1 MIRFSDAPL
10 PDETHYVGIIFTY
23 EGMEDDLEY
32 LLTIHNRDRYKGFTN
47 TKLPGGKS
55 DERYENLADYQEALN
70 FKMNKIG
77 FEAEAREQVLAHE
90 EKRFEQLKQ
99 YDGKAKLI
107 NILRTMVIQS
117 LEELG
122 YYPMDL
128 EPFVIHTAEKPGHT
142 QYFVW
147 VRDFMDNRGKE
158 VFIPRRDDGFE
169 PLDPDVVET
178 RVPIEVT
185 ETYKLIPSHRI
196 AVEKYR
202 DVRRRNTR

>member
-1 MIRFSDAPL
+1 MIRFSEAPL

-32 LLTIHNRDRYKGFTN
+32 VLTIHNRDRYKGFTN

-55 DERYENLADYQEALN
+55 DERFENVSDYLELLN
-70 FKMNKIG
+70 FKLDKIG
-77 FEAEAREQVLAHE
+77 FEAETKEKILANE
-90 EKRFEQLKQ
+90 NKRFEQLKQ

-107 NILRTMVIQS
+107 TILRTMVIQA

-122 YYPMDL
+122 YYAMDL

-147 VRDFMDNRGKE
+147 VQDFMDSKGKE
-158 VFIPRRDDGFE
+158 VFIPNNRDGFE

-178 RVPIEVT
+178 RVPIQVT

-196 AVEKYR
+196 AVEKYIE
-202 DVRRRNTR
+202 VRRRNTR